1 MEKNKIYNRFKKTLL
16 EIANQINVNSE
27 ALDFDK
33 ILKLVNLIFT
43 IKSENNK
50 VFVYGAGRSGF
61 IGRCFAQRLMHL
73 DINSCF
79 ISDAVT
85 HRYTKDD
92 LLILI
97 SGSGETASP
106 VAIAKNANEIGGK
119 IVLFS
124 ANPNSLIGK
133 LSDIVIEIK
142 GKSKDAAITN
152 ESLAPYTSLFDI
164 STLSVLDS
172 IGSVLMNVLN
182 ISENDIDK
190 RHASIE

>member
-1 MEKNKIYNRFKKTLL
+1 MEKNKIYDRFKNTLL

-85 HRYTKDD
+85 HSYIKDD

-142 GKSKDAAITN
+142 GKSKDAAITE

-164 STLSVLDS
+164 STLSILDS